1 VSFARKPV
9 DIEEARRLLRAAGG
23 QGRIV
28 AKIERAE
35 AVTNIRA
42 IIDASDII
50 MVARGDL
57 AVEVGYA
64 SMTGLQKGLIRL
76 ARGRNKVCITATQML
91 ESMINSPS
99 PTRAEV
105 SDVANAVMDGTD
117 AVMLSAE
124 TAVGKYPVRA
134 VRTMAELCIGAEKHE
149 TFRRAANYRLEDVF
163 SHVDEAIAMAVMYV
177 ANHLDV
183 TAIIALT
190 ESGSTPLWM
199 SRVRSDIPV
208 FAFTRHEAT
217 LRRVSLYRGVY
228 AVAFEEDVTD
238 DEEVTHAHIF
248 ESLLRMGAVTPG
260 DLVVLTM
267 GQKGVAGRTNSM
279 QILTVPGAQP
289 TPASA

>member
-1 VSFARKPV
+1 
-9 DIEEARRLLRAAGG
+9 
-23 QGRIV
+23 
-28 AKIERAE
+28 
-35 AVTNIRA
+35 
-42 IIDASDII
+42 
-50 MVARGDL
+50 
-57 AVEVGYA
+57 
-64 SMTGLQKGLIRL
+64 
-76 ARGRNKVCITATQML
+76 ML

-183 TAIIALT
+183 SAIIALT

-208 FAFTRHEAT
+208 FAFTRHQNT
-217 LRRVSLYRGVY
+217 LRRVSMYRGVY
-228 AVAFEEDVTD
+228 AVAF
-238 DEEVTHAHIF
+238 DEVRADPVATQNHIF
-248 ESLLRMGAVTPG
+248 DVLLQAGSVAPG
-260 DLVVLTM
+260 DLVVVTK
-267 GQKGVAGRTNSM
+267 GDQQGVAGRTNSM
-279 QILTVPGAQP
+279 QILTVPGAAAA
-289 TPASA
+289 PASA

>member
-1 VSFARKPV
+1 
-9 DIEEARRLLRAAGG
+9 
-23 QGRIV
+23 
-28 AKIERAE
+28 
-35 AVTNIRA
+35 
-42 IIDASDII
+42 
-50 MVARGDL
+50 
-57 AVEVGYA
+57 
-64 SMTGLQKGLIRL
+64 MTGLQKGLIRL
-76 ARGRNKVCITATQML
+76 ARARNKVCITATQML
-91 ESMINSPS
+91 ESMIHSPS

-134 VRTMAELCIGAEKHE
+134 VRTMAELCVGAEKHE

-183 TAIIALT
+183 SAIIALT

-217 LRRVSLYRGVY
+217 LRRVSMYRGVY
-228 AVAFEEDVTD
+228 AVRFEEPQTD
-238 DEEVTHAHIF
+238 PATPHARIF
-248 ESLLRMGAVTPG
+248 EALQQTGSVSPG
-260 DLVVLTM
+260 DLIVLTM
-267 GQKGVAGRTNSM
+267 GQHLVAGRTNSM
-279 QILTVPGAQP
+279 QILTVPGVAP
-289 TPASA
+289 APASA